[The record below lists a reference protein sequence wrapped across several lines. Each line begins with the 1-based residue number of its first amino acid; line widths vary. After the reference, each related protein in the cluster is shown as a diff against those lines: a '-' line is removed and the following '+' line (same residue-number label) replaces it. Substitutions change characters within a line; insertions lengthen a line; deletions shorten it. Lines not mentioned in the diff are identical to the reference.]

1 MFLKCDFK
9 NTGSTYINDKTIK
22 GEQSNMEAQAIMH
35 RIASILET
43 IQGLVWS
50 YPLIGLCLFAGV
62 FFSIATRF
70 MQVRGIKEMIRLM
83 LKNKP
88 SDSGV
93 SSFQAFAMSLSGR
106 VGTGNITGVALAIGV
121 GGPGAIFWMWVVAF
135 LGASTSYVE
144 CTLAQIYKQKD
155 KDSHY
160 RGGPAYYIEK
170 AMGQKWF
177 ALLFAGFTVLAWGF
191 LMPTTQSNAIA
202 ESLTV
207 AWDIK
212 PIYTAIGLAVV
223 MSFIIFGGIRRIA
236 SFAQWVVPFMALAYI
251 TVALIII
258 GINFRAIPSMLTLIF
273 ESAFGMGPVLGAVIW
288 QAIQMGVKR
297 GLYSNEA
304 GQGSAPHSAAVAE
317 VQHPAEQGYVQA
329 FSVYIDTL
337 FVCTATAFIIL
348 STGLYN
354 VVDPN
359 NPEAFIY
366 VGLQGVEA
374 GSAFAQHAIESVLPG
389 FGKGFVAIA
398 LLFFAFTTI
407 IAYYYMAETN
417 LTYLFN
423 NKPSQLWVNFL
434 RLGSVVTVF
443 LGCIYASKTAWSL
456 GDIGVGLMAWMNIIA
471 ILILFVPA
479 IKALK
484 DYEAQKKAG
493 KVPVFHPEKLGIKN
507 AEIWNEIN
515 SIK

>member
-1 MFLKCDFK
+1 MEVA
-9 NTGSTYINDKTIK
+9 K
-22 GEQSNMEAQAIMH
+22 GNIFV
-35 RIASILET
+35 RGLES

-50 YPLIGLCLFAGV
+50 YPLIGLCLFAGL

-70 MQVRGIKEMIRLM
+70 IQVRGVKEMIRLM
-83 LKNKP
+83 LNNK
-88 SDSGV
+88 SSASGV

-106 VGTGNITGVALAIGV
+106 VGTGNIAGVALAIGV

-135 LGASTSYVE
+135 LGASTSFVE

-155 KDSHY
+155 NKAEY

-170 AMGQKWF
+170 AMGKKWY

-191 LMPTTQSNAIA
+191 LLPTNQSNAIA

-207 AWDIK
+207 AWEI
-212 PIYTAIGLAVV
+212 PPLYTAIGISIV
-223 MSFIIFGGIRRIA
+223 MAFVIFGGLKRIA
-236 SFAQWVVPFMALAYI
+236 SFAQWVVPFMAIAYVL
-251 TVALIII
+251 VAIII
-258 GINFRAIPSMLTLIF
+258 IVINFKAVPGMIKMIF
-273 ESAFGMGPVLGAVIW
+273 EGAFGLGPVFGAVIW

-337 FVCTATAFIIL
+337 FVCTATAFIML

-354 VVDPN
+354 IVDPN
-359 NPEAFIY
+359 DPDAFIY
-366 VGLQGVEA
+366 AGLVGVDA
-374 GSAFAQHAIESVLPG
+374 GPAFVQHSIESIMPG

-417 LTYLFN
+417 LTYLFS
-423 NKPSQLWVNFL
+423 NKPGLLVINYL
-434 RLGSVVTVF
+434 RLGSIITVF
-443 LGCIYASKTAWSL
+443 LGCIYASKTAWHL

-471 ILILFVPA
+471 LLILFRPA
-479 IKALK
+479 IKALR
-484 DYEAQKKAG
+484 DYETQKKAG
-493 KVPVFHPEKLGIKN
+493 KTPIFQPTKLGIKN
-507 AEIWNEIN
+507 ADLWDEIN
-515 SIK
+515 REK